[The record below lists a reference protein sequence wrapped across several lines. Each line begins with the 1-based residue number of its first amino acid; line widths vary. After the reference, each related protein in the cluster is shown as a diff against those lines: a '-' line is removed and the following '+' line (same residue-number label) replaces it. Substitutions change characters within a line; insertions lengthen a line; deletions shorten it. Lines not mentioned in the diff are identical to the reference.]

1 MNFLIRP
8 AVAQDYPAIVAIGRS
23 ATKDYVQSVA
33 DLHVAEQKF
42 VAERGY
48 EHFVATT
55 ADGQL
60 ISTAYY
66 IRAEPGAQPRHFAI
80 WLYVPVQ
87 HQGAGI
93 GKALYARLLTA
104 LAPFQ
109 PIRLATGVRS
119 DLPRAMRFLL
129 DRGFT
134 ITQRECETHF
144 DLTTFAPTRFQA
156 DWQRVA
162 DQGIVIQTLAELA
175 ADPQR
180 DEKLYH
186 LHQQRIRTGMEEGE
200 LPPFQAWQRGF
211 WQTPRLLPAGF
222 CVAVDG
228 DTYVGQSNALASG
241 VATELEYGYTGVL
254 PAYRNRG
261 IARAMK
267 LHVLRWA
274 ETAGYTV
281 ARSFSDSDNQ
291 PMQRVNQYL
300 GGVVQPTVY
309 WLEKTMEPQPWQPF
323 S

>member
-8 AVAQDYPAIVAIGRS
+8 ALPQDYPAIVAIGRA
-23 ATKDYVQSVA
+23 ATPDYVQSVA
-33 DLHVAEQKF
+33 DLQVAEQKF
-42 VAERGY
+42 AADRGY
-48 EHFVATT
+48 ARFVATT
-55 ADGQL
+55 ADGQ
-60 ISTAYY
+60 IIGTAYY
-66 IRAEPGAQPRHFAI
+66 IRAEPGAQPRHFAL
-80 WLYVPVQ
+80 WLYVPAQ
-87 HQGAGI
+87 HQGSGV

-119 DLPRAMRFLL
+119 DLPRAVRFFL

-134 ITQRECETHF
+134 ITQRECETHL
-144 DLTTFAPTRFQA
+144 DLTAFAPTRFQA

-162 DQGIVIQTLAELA
+162 AQGIVIQTLAELA

-180 DEKLYH
+180 DERLYR
-186 LHQQRIRTGMEEGE
+186 LHQQRILMGMEAGE
-200 LPPFQAWQRGF
+200 LPPFLEWQQSF

-222 CVAVDG
+222 CVAIDG
-228 DTYVGQSNALASG
+228 DAYVGQSNALASG

-274 ETAGYTV
+274 KTAGYTV

-291 PMQRVNQYL
+291 PMLRVNQYL
-300 GGVVQPTVY
+300 GGVVQPPVY
-309 WLEKTMEPQPWQPF
+309 WLEKTLETKP
-323 S
+323 